1 METEEDSEVVT
12 EEDSEVAETETMDS
26 EVAIEEIEDQEET
39 TVTDQRVVS
48 TVVKKVIWPETV
60 LNVIFILNISP

>member
-60 LNVIFILNISP
+60 LNVIFIFKISP

>member
-1 METEEDSEVVT
+1 VETEEDSEVVI

-26 EVAIEEIEDQEET
+26 EVATEEIEDQEET

-48 TVVKKVIWPETV
+48 TVVNKVIWPETV
-60 LNVIFILNISP
+60 LNVIF